1 MQAQRRWR
9 AAFTQFKIA
18 AVVVRVAW
26 VVWVAVV
33 TVAAAVSKHNNN
45 SNMSKVKGVGAV
57 NVENKRTY
65 LQRKKA
71 ENKVDLLIMHVQ
83 TEQYVTVL
91 YSG

>member
-1 MQAQRRWR
+1 MT
-9 AAFTQFKIA
+9 AAT
-18 AVVVRVAW
+18 
-26 VVWVAVV
+26 
-33 TVAAAVSKHNNN
+33 AAAAGTVNNHNNN
-45 SNMSKVKGVGAV
+45 SKVKGVGAV

-83 TEQYVTVL
+83 TEQYETIL

>member
-1 MQAQRRWR
+1 MT
-9 AAFTQFKIA
+9 AAT
-18 AVVVRVAW
+18 
-26 VVWVAVV
+26 
-33 TVAAAVSKHNNN
+33 AAAAAAGTVNNHNNN
-45 SNMSKVKGVGAV
+45 SKVKGVGAV

-83 TEQYVTVL
+83 TEQYETIL